1 LIDCDPSL
9 RPVLFKAQ
17 RALKAW
23 TRLVPPVS
31 YPPLTWELTL
41 VLATKMAHSHWA
53 SGVAVLLAFVCYLRI
68 GELVSLE
75 VGDVAMAGDPRVS
88 SKLPRIA
95 LRLRKTKRGP
105 NQWVVVHDARVEK
118 LISLLL
124 NRPASAS
131 LFGLSASQFRR
142 FFKVALADL
151 GLSPFYV
158 PHSLRHGGATHDYVL
173 GLTLEESMERGRWV
187 STKSARRYVQMG
199 RSLLL
204 SLEVPA
210 WLPAVA
216 KTLDSNVFE
225 TFGYLLR
232 KACFASAGAQ

>member
-1 LIDCDPSL
+1 L
-9 RPVLFKAQ
+9 
-17 RALKAW
+17 
-23 TRLVPPVS
+23 LV
-31 YPPLTWELTL
+31 
-41 VLATKMAHSHWA
+41 
-53 SGVAVLLAFVCYLRI
+53 
-68 GELVSLE
+68 
-75 VGDVAMAGDPRVS
+75 
-88 SKLPRIA
+88 
-95 LRLRKTKRGP
+95 
-105 NQWVVVHDARVEK
+105 
-118 LISLLL
+118 
-124 NRPASAS
+124 NRSACAS
-131 LFGLSASQFRR
+131 LFELSASQFRR

-173 GLTLEESMERGRWV
+173 GLTLEESMVRGRWV